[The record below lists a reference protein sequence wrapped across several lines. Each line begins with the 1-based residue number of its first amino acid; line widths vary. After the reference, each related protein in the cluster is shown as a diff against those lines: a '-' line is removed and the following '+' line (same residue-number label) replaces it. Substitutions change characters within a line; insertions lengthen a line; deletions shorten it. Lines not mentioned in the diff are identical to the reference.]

1 MKICLPVSYFK
12 SAFLLPHPPPQ
23 CASKS
28 FEVCRLTKGLQLKA
42 VLNFA
47 HGHGAK
53 TTPLQTK
60 FIHRAQIDKDKDN
73 EYKINKTSLFDIGI
87 GIIMISPLSSPDEIS
102 TYWNIESGN
111 LLQKLQTTP
120 DGLTSDAAQDRLK
133 RLGKNTLE
141 EHAQVTPIGLFFN
154 QFKSPIVL
162 ILLAATL
169 ISAFVQDWTDAVII
183 LTIVLGSAA
192 LSFIQEYSASNAA
205 ARLKAQVN
213 VKSKVLRDGKE
224 QIVPTEEIVPGDIIL
239 LSAGSLIPADGVI
252 LEAKDFFVNQA
263 VLTGE
268 TFPVEKQPGI
278 VHPEASLP
286 ERNNCVFMGTSVR
299 SGSAKAL
306 IVKTGAQTFFGQ
318 TAKRLTLRPPE
329 TEFERGIRKLGYL
342 LTEVM
347 LILVVVIFAA
357 NVFFQK
363 PVLDSLLFSIALAV
377 GLTPQLLPAIININ
391 LSKGARGMASR
402 GVIVRRLAS
411 IENFGSMDIL
421 CTDKTGTLTEGVVRL
436 DHALDPLGIES
447 DVVKRLVWLNAYF
460 QTGIA
465 NPLDDAILAS
475 IPAYAKNA
483 IKIDEI
489 PYDFVR
495 KRLSVIFQENG
506 IRTLVCKG
514 ALENILSICKSEQVN
529 GEAKWLNEDRLA
541 EIQSKY
547 AQWSA
552 QGYRVL
558 GVASRIVEE
567 KPAYSRE
574 DEIELSFIGFLLFF
588 DPPKPRIKETITRLQ
603 NLGVKLKIITGDNKL
618 VATHIA
624 EAIGLASVKI
634 LTGSDLDQLSDEA
647 VWHVA
652 EQTDIFAQVDPNQKE
667 RIILALKKT
676 GHVVGYMGDGINDAP
691 SLHSADV
698 GISVENAVDVAKDA
712 ADFVL
717 LKQDLAVL
725 EEGIREGRRTFA
737 NTLKYVFMAV
747 SANFGNMFSV
757 AGASL
762 FLPFLPL
769 LPKQILLINF
779 LTDFPEMTISTDN
792 VDDVYIERPHRW
804 DVGFIRRFMLIFGPL
819 SSVFDYMT
827 FALLLWGVKA
837 NQSQFQTGWFFESVL
852 SAMLVVFAVRTRLP
866 FFRSRPSKLMV
877 WVTLACALVVLVLPY
892 SPVALVLGFTPLP
905 LIHLLLL
912 SLIVLLYF
920 ISAEFTKR
928 WFYRQA
934 KNRG

>member
-1 MKICLPVSYFK
+1 MFS
-12 SAFLLPHPPPQ
+12 
-23 CASKS
+23 
-28 FEVCRLTKGLQLKA
+28 
-42 VLNFA
+42 
-47 HGHGAK
+47 
-53 TTPLQTK
+53 
-60 FIHRAQIDKDKDN
+60 
-73 EYKINKTSLFDIGI
+73 
-87 GIIMISPLSSPDEIS
+87 SSPTPYDIS
-102 TYWNIESGN
+102 DYWNVEPN
-111 LLQKLQTTP
+111 ELFQKLQTSP
-120 DGLTSDAAQDRLK
+120 NGLASDTAQDRLN

-141 EHAQVTPIGLFFN
+141 EHAQVTLVGLFLN
-154 QFKSPIVL
+154 QFKSPIIL
-162 ILLAATL
+162 ILLVATL

-183 LTIVLGSAA
+183 LAIVIGSAA

-213 VKSKVLRDGKE
+213 VKSRVLRDGKE
-224 QIVPTEEIVPGDIIL
+224 QIIPTEEVVPGDVVL
-239 LSAGSLIPADGVI
+239 LSAGSLIPADGVL

-278 VHPEASLP
+278 VNPGASLA
-286 ERNNCVFMGTSVR
+286 ERNNCVYMGTNVR

-306 IVKTGAQTFFGQ
+306 IVKTGSQTFFGQ

-436 DHALDPLGIES
+436 DHAFDPMGIES
-447 DVVKRLVWLNAYF
+447 DQVKRLVWMNAYF
-460 QTGIA
+460 QTGIS
-465 NPLDDAILAS
+465 NPLDEAILKS
-475 IPAYAKNA
+475 IQAPTHDA

-489 PYDFVR
+489 PYDFIR
-495 KRLSVIFQENG
+495 KRLSVVFQENG

-514 ALENILSICKSEQVN
+514 ALENILSICKNVQVD
-529 GEAKWLNEDRLA
+529 GESRLLSEDRLA
-541 EIQSKY
+541 ELQSKY

-558 GVASRIVEE
+558 GVASRVLEE

-574 DEIELSFIGFLLFF
+574 DETDLSFTGFLLFF
-588 DPPKPRIKETITRLQ
+588 DPPKPGIKETITRLQ

-618 VATHIA
+618 VAAQIA
-624 EAIGLASVKI
+624 EAIGLGSVRI
-634 LTGSDLDQLSDEA
+634 LTGSEIDQLSDEA

-676 GHVVGYMGDGINDAP
+676 GHGVGYMGDGINDAP

-762 FLPFLPL
+762 FLSFLPL

-827 FALLLWGVKA
+827 FALLLWILKA
-837 NQSQFQTGWFFESVL
+837 NPSQFQTGWFFESVL

-877 WVTLACALVVLVLPY
+877 WVTLAIALIVFALPY
-892 SPVALVLGFTPLP
+892 SPMAKALGFTPLP
-905 LIHLLLL
+905 LIYLLLL
-912 SLIVLLYF
+912 LGIVFLYF

-934 KNRG
+934 KNLG